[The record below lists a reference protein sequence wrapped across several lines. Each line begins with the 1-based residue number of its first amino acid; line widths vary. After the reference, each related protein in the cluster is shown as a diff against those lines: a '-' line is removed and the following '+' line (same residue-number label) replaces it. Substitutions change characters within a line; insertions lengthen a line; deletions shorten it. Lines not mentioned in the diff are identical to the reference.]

1 MILLGG
7 CSPLN
12 DPHERFKSSTNYATD
27 HQWTSAELAT
37 KPFVLQSFFPN
48 NQSQSSEIL
57 TVFIEGDGFSWHN
70 QHTPSDNP
78 TPKNPVALKIAIAF
92 NHPSS
97 VYLSRPCQN
106 VFDLDFKNCDERYW
120 TSERF
125 SPEILQSMNQ
135 AIDQIKEKLKAKKIK
150 LVGYSGGG
158 VVALLLASQRSDII
172 HVTTIASNID
182 TDAWVSYHHL
192 SPINVSNPALLAN
205 KLITVRQTHFIGED
219 DEIVPEAI
227 ARSYAQHYDSEHQP
241 DIRIIKGFTH
251 GCCWENIEK
260 YQLKE
265 ILE

>member
-1 MILLGG
+1 MILFGG

-12 DPHERFKSSTNYATD
+12 DPHERFKSSQNYATY

-48 NQSQSSEIL
+48 NQSQSSETL

-92 NHPSS
+92 NNPSS

-106 VFDLDFKNCDERYW
+106 VFDLDFKNCDEHYW

-125 SPEILQSMNQ
+125 SPEIIQSMNQ
-135 AIDQIKEKLKAKKIK
+135 AIDQMKEKLKAKKLK

-158 VVALLLASQRSDII
+158 VVALLLASQRNDII

-192 SPINVSNPALLAN
+192 SPINVSNPALLKN
-205 KLITVRQTHFIGED
+205 VLQNISQSHYTGSED
-219 DEIVPEAI
+219 QIVPPIISE
-227 ARSYAQHYDSEHQP
+227 SYIKRYDVNNRPALH
-241 DIRIIKGFTH
+241 IIDGFTH
-251 GCCWENIEK
+251 SCCWEDINK
-260 YQLKE
+260 YWDFNLTD
-265 ILE
+265 